1 MNLEGNFFVKKP
13 RTAVWALINDP
24 EVLRLAIPGCQ
35 SLEAVEDGYA
45 ATVAIAIGPVK
56 AKFNGR
62 VMLQDVQAPESY
74 RISGEGSGGIAGF
87 AKGGAN
93 VRLEETNGG
102 TTIHYAVDAAIG
114 GKLAQLG
121 SRLIESTSKKLS
133 GQFFERIAEIARSA

>member
-1 MNLEGNFFVKKP
+1 MNLEGNFFVEKP
-13 RTAVWALINDP
+13 RAAVWALINDP
-24 EVLRLAIPGCQ
+24 EVLRQAIPGCQ
-35 SLEAVEDGYA
+35 SLEAVDEGYE

-62 VMLQDVQAPESY
+62 VKLQDVRAPESY

-93 VRLEETNGG
+93 VRLEEINGG

-121 SRLIESTSKKLS
+121 SRLIESTSRKLS